1 MASAGVMK
9 VDEKPSLQP
18 VPLLDLRAQYR
29 AIREEVRVAIDRVA
43 DSQQFI
49 LGPEVEALEEEIADY
64 SRCAFAVGVSSGSD
78 ALLVALMATDLK
90 PGDEVITTPYT
101 FFATSGAVARLGAK
115 PVFVDIDPLTFNI
128 DPTKIEAAITDR
140 TRTIIPVHLY
150 GQIAE
155 MNAIMEI
162 ANRHNLRVIED
173 AAQAIGAEYQ
183 GRRAGSIGH
192 LGTFS
197 FYPSKNLGG
206 FGDGGMVTTS
216 DSRLAD
222 RIRLLRNHGE
232 TPKYYSRVTGGN
244 FRLDAIQAAV
254 LRVKLKYLDRWTEA
268 RQRNAAL
275 YRELFA
281 EAELSVRPE
290 SLAHLQTDVNS
301 NGAASAL
308 REMRGVVL
316 PTAAANRRHVYN
328 QFIIRS
334 GQRDALMAFLRKRK
348 IGTEIYYP
356 VPAHLQESLV
366 DVGGKV
372 GDFPISECAAEETL
386 ALPIYPELT
395 EDMLSTVVSA
405 IADFYHGETYR

>member
-1 MASAGVMK
+1 MSDLRTSMVSA
-9 VDEKPSLQP
+9 KPSTQSI
-18 VPLLDLRAQYR
+18 PLLDLQAQYIT
-29 AIREEVRVAIDRVA
+29 IRQEIRDAIDRVA
-43 DSQQFI
+43 DSQKFI
-49 LGPEVEALEEEIADY
+49 LGPEVEGLESDVASY
-64 SRCAFAVGVSSGSD
+64 SQCDFGIGVSSGSD
-78 ALLVALMATDLK
+78 ALLVCLMAFGIK
-90 PGDEVITTPYT
+90 PGDEVITTSYT
-101 FFATSGAVARLGAK
+101 FFATAGAVARLGAV
-115 PVFVDIDPLTFNI
+115 PVFVDIDPFTYNI
-128 DPTKIEAAITDR
+128 NPSAIEPAITEK
-140 TRTIIPVHLY
+140 TRAVIPVHLF
-150 GQIAE
+150 GQMAD
-155 MNAIMEI
+155 MDPIMDV
-162 ANRHNLRVIED
+162 ARRHNLYVLED
-173 AAQAIGAEYQ
+173 AAQAIGSEYK
-183 GRRAGSIGH
+183 GRRAGSIGDF
-192 LGTFS
+192 GTFS

-334 GQRDALMAFLRKRK
+334 GQRDALMAFLKKRK

-356 VPAHLQESLV
+356 VSAHLQESFV

-405 IADFYHGETYR
+405 IADFYHGENFR